1 MNRPCHDMKEWERA
15 EAGSNGVNGLAYA
28 KWKQLWHT
36 DSKCEFGEML
46 KETRRQGYDGE
57 LN

>member
-1 MNRPCHDMKEWERA
+1 MKEWERA

-36 DSKCEFGEML
+36 DSGCEFGEML
-46 KETRRQGYDGE
+46 KETRRTGYDGE